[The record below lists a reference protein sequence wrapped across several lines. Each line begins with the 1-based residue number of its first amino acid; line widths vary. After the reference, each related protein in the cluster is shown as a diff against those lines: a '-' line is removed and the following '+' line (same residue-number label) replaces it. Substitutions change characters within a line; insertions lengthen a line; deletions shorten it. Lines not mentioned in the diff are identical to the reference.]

1 MKFESFGKILL
12 IIIFLYIREYWLY
25 DMILIMRVIFY
36 CLNKFFC
43 FKSLVESNVLF
54 KGKFYIMIFISEV
67 CKIYYYYF

>member
-36 CLNKFFC
+36 CINKFFC

>member
-1 MKFESFGKILL
+1 
-12 IIIFLYIREYWLY
+12 
-25 DMILIMRVIFY
+25 MILIMRVIFY
-36 CLNKFFC
+36 CINKFFC